1 MAKLVVVENDKVE
14 GTDKH
19 NVSGQATNPSP
30 PPPPSVPGAWVAD
43 FDYVGKMTDGLSDF
57 VSIDGRPVAL
67 VTSQSSLDPG
77 EDVAPTGR
85 HSGPMGSGFVPTP
98 PTTTPPFPATQALLQ
113 ITDPVGT
120 GDPNAGAGS
129 SFVQAGG
136 DALLLDG
143 DAIDTCDGQGAPA
156 NSTVTAE
163 NQDFVSC
170 SE

>member
-14 GTDKH
+14 GTDTH
-19 NVSGQATNPSP
+19 NVSGVAAAGAP
-30 PPPPSVPGAWVAD
+30 PPAYSGTGD
-43 FDYVGKMTDGLSDF
+43 YDYVGKMTGGLSPF

-77 EDVAPTGR
+77 EDVPPAGR
-85 HSGPMGSGFVPTP
+85 HSPPAGKNFNPPAPAPNPTSLQFLP
-98 PTTTPPFPATQALLQ
+98 PVL
-113 ITDPVGT
+113 GT
-120 GDPNAGAGS
+120 GSPNAGAGS

-143 DAIDTCDGQGAPA
+143 DGIDTCEPSKLSA
-156 NSTVTAE
+156 NSTVTVD

>member
-19 NVSGQATNPSP
+19 KVAGNGTNTAAP
-30 PPPPSVPGAWVAD
+30 PPTIPGAWIAD
-43 FDYVGKMTDGLSDF
+43 FDYVGKMTGGLSDF
-57 VSIDGRPVAL
+57 VKVDGSPVAL
-67 VTSQSSLDPG
+67 VTSRSALDPG
-77 EDVAPTGR
+77 ENAPPAGR
-85 HSGPMGSGFVPTP
+85 HSGPKGSGFVPMP
-98 PTTTPPFPATQALLQ
+98 PVPALGPPVLPSLS

-129 SFVQAGG
+129 AFVNVGG
-136 DALLLDG
+136 DAVLLDG
-143 DAIDTCDGQGAPA
+143 DAIDTCDGLGVPA